1 VELVLVMYMVQERV
15 QVQELEVELVLVMYM
30 VQERVLDVEQVL
42 V

>member
-1 VELVLVMYMVQERV
+1 MAHQTGLEQERV
-15 QVQELEVELVLVMYM
+15 QVQELDVEQVLVMYM